1 MDAMTEGRGTMLDPV
16 CGMTVS
22 AEGAAAAWEY
32 EGRAYY
38 FCSLSCFE
46 RFKREPQRY
55 LEMDPSKRH
64 M

>member
-1 MDAMTEGRGTMLDPV
+1 MLDPV

-22 AEGAAAAWEY
+22 AETAAAAWEY
-32 EGRAYY
+32 EGKTYY
-38 FCSLSCFE
+38 LCSISCFE

-55 LEMDPSKRH
+55 LEMDPADRH